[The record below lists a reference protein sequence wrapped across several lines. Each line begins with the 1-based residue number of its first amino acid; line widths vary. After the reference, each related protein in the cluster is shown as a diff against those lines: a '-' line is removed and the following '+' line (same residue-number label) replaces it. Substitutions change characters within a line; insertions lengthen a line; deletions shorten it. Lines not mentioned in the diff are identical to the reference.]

1 MTIGNLI
8 GYLIFWGIIGLV
20 NVVGYTSLMENNNV
34 PTMENRIFI
43 VITVAL
49 DIMLLLVLLQWF
61 INTKLGMSVCNNI
74 SKFLNKKI
82 F

>member
-20 NVVGYTSLMENNNV
+20 NVVGYTSLMENNND
-34 PTMENRIFI
+34 PTLENRIFI

-49 DIMLLLVLLQWF
+49 DIMLLFVLLQWF
-61 INTKLGMSVCNNI
+61 GNTKIGNSVCNNI
-74 SKFLNKKI
+74 LKFLNKKI